1 MDSRNASLVEF
12 FSYILGRQSWPLTTI
27 TSSLRKTKKLP
38 FTHKL
43 EKRFGPITINVDETV
58 TIIDGMTMI
67 QKTKK
72 SGLTLSQLANQLFM
86 TTPAIGSSFSRNG
99 VVFDQQKR
107 SLIKCVQSR

>member
-1 MDSRNASLVEF
+1 M
-12 FSYILGRQSWPLTTI
+12 
-27 TSSLRKTKKLP
+27 RKTKKVL
-38 FTHKL
+38 FTLKL
-43 EKRFGPITINVDETV
+43 EKRFGPITSNVDETV

-99 VVFDQQKR
+99 VVFDKEKQN
-107 SLIKCVQSR
+107 